1 MLVMPDFDPQVGN
14 RVHVCFYSD
23 VRPATVIKRTAKR
36 CHIRY
41 DSVAK
46 HPDWSP
52 DITPGGFAG
61 HCVNQ
66 DSQRWIIT
74 EDPDGRVSQFFLHK
88 SGQWRMSFAGSNE
101 SGRSARLGPGWA
113 NKYDYNF

>member
-1 MLVMPDFDPQVGN
+1 VSNFDPQVGDKI
-14 RVHVCFYSD
+14 HVCFFSD
-23 VRPATVIKRTAKR
+23 VVPGTVIKRTAKR

-41 DSVAK
+41 DSATK

-52 DITPGGFAG
+52 DITPGGYAG

-66 DSQRWIIT
+66 DSQKWIIT
-74 EDPDGRVSQFFLHK
+74 ENPDGRVSQFFLHK

-101 SGRSARLGPGWA
+101 SGRSARLGPGWR